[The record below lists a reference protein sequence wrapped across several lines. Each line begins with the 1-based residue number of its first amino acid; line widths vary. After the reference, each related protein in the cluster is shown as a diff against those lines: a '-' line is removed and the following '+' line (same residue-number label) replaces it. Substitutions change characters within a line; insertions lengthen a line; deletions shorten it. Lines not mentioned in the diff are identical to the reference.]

1 MISAVSSRYVSLKKK
16 ALSTVVVLV
25 IAIIIIVAAALGSYF
40 LFFQGGTT
48 SNGGNTNVTIG
59 TAVGFS
65 EVYYLPRI
73 VAQEKGF
80 WAQNGLNVTW
90 QKFLGAP
97 AMYQSF
103 ASDQLN
109 VGLTNAGSS
118 FDSASRG
125 VAVKITGVYM
135 NTTEFGIIVPAN
147 STAKSMSDLNGST
160 FAVTATNG
168 LEQVYTEIVAQ
179 KFHIKV
185 NYVQTGSLPNSL
197 ALLQNGQAQ
206 AMDFTVGSVAA
217 LVNAGKLRVIYN
229 VTNALPSPWAEFAIT
244 ATNTFI
250 QNSPGTLKKI
260 ETALSQTIN
269 YIVSNPSFA
278 EGVILNFTKSNAA
291 VASLVYNTIKSSWN
305 PSLSI
310 SATALTN
317 VANVYVQYGIT
328 PSNIATNVSNV
339 YTTQFV
345 P

>member
-1 MISAVSSRYVSLKKK
+1 MISALGSRYLDAKKK
-16 ALSTVVVLV
+16 ALSTVAVLV
-25 IAIIIIVAAALGSYF
+25 IAIIIIVAAGLGSYF
-40 LFFQGGTT
+40 LFFQAPT
-48 SNGGNTNVTIG
+48 SSGGNTNVTIG

-65 EVYYLPRI
+65 EVYYLPMI

-103 ASDQLN
+103 ASSQLS
-109 VGLTNAGSS
+109 VGLTNAGST

-125 VAVKITGVYM
+125 IGVKITGVYM
-135 NTTEFGIIVPAN
+135 NTTEFGIIVPGN
-147 STAKSMSDLNGST
+147 SSAKTVSDLNGST

-168 LEQVYTEIVAQ
+168 LEQVYTQIVAQ

-197 ALLQNGQAQ
+197 ALLQNGQAK

-217 LVNAGKLRVIYN
+217 LVSAGKLRVIYN
-229 VTNALPSPWAEFAIT
+229 VTNALPSPWGEFAIT

-250 QNSPGTLKKI
+250 QNSPSTLKKI

-269 YIVSNPSFA
+269 YIVNNPSFA

-291 VASLVYNTIKSSWN
+291 VAALVYNTIEPSWN

-310 SATALTN
+310 SLQALTN

-328 PSNIATNVSNV
+328 PSNIATNVTNV